1 MFFFFF
7 FFLWENVNFIKLKW
21 KYNRETI
28 HPQFLSSFIHPQFL
42 TRKSIE
48 FDSTKDDDGS

>member
-1 MFFFFF
+1 MFFFF